1 MSRIAFVVLGSL
13 FALGLMLFLLGK
25 STNPVSQS
33 SDLREDQDAVSS
45 EPLMIFCAASNR
57 AVMEKLVEDYAN
69 EYSRQ
74 VDVQFGPSQTLL
86 SQMEVSQVGDLYL
99 PADDSYLD
107 MAQEK
112 ELVDEVLP
120 IAKMQ
125 GVIAVKRGNPKS
137 ITRFSDLL
145 RKEVRLV
152 QADPDAAA
160 IGKVTRRIFRNRSSG
175 NHSRLPPSHSE
186 QLLPRRQTMY
196 SLEQR
201 MQRSFTMRY
210 CIRTLIL
217 NSLSCRSLS
226 QRLLKYQL
234 A

>member
-33 SDLREDQDAVSS
+33 SDLREDQDTVSS

-137 ITRFSDLL
+137 ITQFSDLL

-152 QADPDAAA
+152 QADPCLLYTSDAAD
-160 IGKVTRRIFRNRSSG
+160 
-175 NHSRLPPSHSE
+175 E
-186 QLLPRRQTMY
+186 
-196 SLEQR
+196 
-201 MQRSFTMRY
+201 
-210 CIRTLIL
+210 
-217 NSLSCRSLS
+217 
-226 QRLLKYQL
+226 
-234 A
+234 